1 MSIHLK
7 NKMLNYTQTPPSG
20 VWEFIA
26 FKLNE
31 EDSLLSQNKLA
42 QKLTN
47 FEEAPP
53 VSIWQSIHEK
63 LEEEEKSKSVPL
75 ANRLLAYSTPP
86 PSFVWNKIATSI
98 NKEEANIIPISNY
111 RKFAAAAAV
120 ITIIGCAIWFS
131 INKPAATEPTLAVS
145 TSPTTLQKEITP
157 PVSPS
162 ISNIIKN
169 KQENGLPNKMD
180 EKVDKPTNTKNN
192 SPIDFATLEKV
203 NPLATN
209 PFEGDDVEQLKNSTG
224 DIALN
229 IDLIAT
235 PSTYMTIIGPDGQSV
250 KISSK
255 FSKQLGFFTERNPD
269 AIENIDVIIKDS
281 KIWRTKI
288 ATWKEKFNFSSM
300 SPSISNFMDVLEMS
314 TILDEKIK

>member
-7 NKMLNYTQTPPSG
+7 NKMHNYTQTPPSG

-26 FKLNE
+26 FKLDE
-31 EDSLLSQNKLA
+31 EDSLLSQNKFA

-47 FEEAPP
+47 FEETPP

-63 LEEEEKSKSVPL
+63 LEEEEKGKSVPV
-75 ANRLLAYSTPP
+75 ANRLLAYSIPP
-86 PSFVWNKIATSI
+86 PSFVWNNIATAI
-98 NKEEANIIPISNY
+98 NKEEANVIPISKY

-120 ITIIGCAIWFS
+120 ITIVGCAIWFS
-131 INKPAATEPTLAVS
+131 INKPAATEPSLAVNS
-145 TSPTTLQKEITP
+145 SPTSKQKETT
-157 PVSPS
+157 VRVTPS
-162 ISNIIKN
+162 ISTIVKD
-169 KQENGLPNKMD
+169 KQENNLPKIV
-180 EKVDKPTNTKNN
+180 EETVDKPIKSKNSN
-192 SPIDFATLEKV
+192 PIDFATLEKV

-235 PSTYMTIIGPDGQSV
+235 PSTYMTIIGPDGQSI

-288 ATWKEKFNFSSM
+288 ATWKQKLNSSSM

-314 TILDEKIK
+314 TILNEK